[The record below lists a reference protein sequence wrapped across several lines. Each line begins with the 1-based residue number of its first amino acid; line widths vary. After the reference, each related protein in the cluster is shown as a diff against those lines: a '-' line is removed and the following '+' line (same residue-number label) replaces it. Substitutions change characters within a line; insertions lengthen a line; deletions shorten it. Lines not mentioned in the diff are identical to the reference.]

1 MNWIKPNKGLAVF
14 LAFSVLLAG
23 ALASLVFRASARRE
37 EGLKSYTALLG
48 QLNGLQSQSPYP
60 DQVSLKALQL
70 QKKEHKESIE
80 ELQRRLNTMEMP
92 LTPLTEVQ
100 FQDALRDTVQRVSAK
115 AAASGMKLPEKF
127 YMGFDQ
133 YQGAPPR
140 REAASALGREL
151 KAIESIV
158 TQLADSS
165 VASLTKLE
173 RSPLP
178 EEVENQKAD
187 DGGKEPQGGKGVKAR
202 RQLASK
208 SPFEV
213 SFVCTQAAFRAAFNR
228 IVSSKEQFCIP
239 RLVEIRNEKD
249 KGPLKAPPSSASG
262 ATPAGAP
269 AASSPEPAVNAQAG
283 AQISPQAAGGVSQ
296 TELRYLVGDEKLE
309 VTLALELVDFAE
321 APVR

>member
-1 MNWIKPNKGLAVF
+1 MNWIKLNKGLAVF
-14 LAFSVLLAG
+14 LAFSVLLEG
-23 ALASLVFRASARRE
+23 ALAFLVFRASAKHE
-37 EGLKSYTALLG
+37 EALKSYTAFLG
-48 QLNGLQSQSPYP
+48 QLNGLQRQSPYP

-80 ELQRRLNTMEMP
+80 ELQRRLNTMELP

-151 KAIESIV
+151 KAIESVIN
-158 TQLADSS
+158 QLADSR
-165 VASLTKLE
+165 VISLTKLE

-178 EEVENQKAD
+178 EEAAKQKAPD
-187 DGGKEPQGGKGVKAR
+187 GVKDPQAGKALKAG

-213 SFVCTQAAFRAAFNR
+213 SFVCTQAAFRTAYNG
-228 IVSSKEQFCIP
+228 IVSSKEQFFIP

-249 KGPLKAPPSSASG
+249 KGPLKADPSTASG
-262 ATPAGAP
+262 STPAEVP
-269 AASSPEPAVNAQAG
+269 AASSPESAVKAQPG
-283 AQISPQAAGGVSQ
+283 AQLPPQVVGGVAQS
-296 TELRYLVGDEKLE
+296 ELRYLVGEEKLE
-309 VTLALELVDFAE
+309 VKLSLELVDFAE
-321 APVR
+321 APVK

>member
-1 MNWIKPNKGLAVF
+1 MNWIKLNKGLAGF

-23 ALASLVFRASARRE
+23 ALAFLVFRASAKHE
-37 EGLKSYTALLG
+37 ESMKSYTALLG
-48 QLNGLQSQSPYP
+48 QLNGLQRQSPYP

-80 ELQRRLNTMEMP
+80 ELQRRLNTMELP

-127 YMGFDQ
+127 YMSFDQ

-151 KAIESIV
+151 KAIESVIN
-158 TQLADSS
+158 QLADSG

-178 EEVENQKAD
+178 EELAKHKAA
-187 DGGKEPQGGKGVKAR
+187 DGGKEPQAGKGAKAP

-208 SPFEV
+208 SPFET
-213 SFVCTQAAFRAAFNR
+213 SFVCTQTAFRSALNR
-228 IVSSKEQFCIP
+228 IVSSKEQFFIP

-249 KGPLKAPPSSASG
+249 KGPLKNDPSSASG
-262 ATPAGAP
+262 STPAGGNV
-269 AASSPEPAVNAQAG
+269 ASSPEPALSTQPGAPLSPPVGGGASQAK
-283 AQISPQAAGGVSQ
+283 
-296 TELRYLVGDEKLE
+296 LRYLVGEEKLE
-309 VTLALELVDFAE
+309 VTLSLELVDFAE
-321 APVR
+321 APMK

>member
-1 MNWIKPNKGLAVF
+1 MNWIKLNKGLAVF
-14 LAFSVLLAG
+14 LAFSALLAG
-23 ALASLVFRASARRE
+23 ALAFRVFRASARHE
-37 EGLKSYTALLG
+37 EALKSYTALLG
-48 QLNGLQSQSPYP
+48 QLSGLQRQSPYP

-80 ELQRRLNTMEMP
+80 ELQRRLNTMELP

-115 AAASGMKLPEKF
+115 AAARGMKLPEKF

-151 KAIESIV
+151 KAIESV
-158 TQLADSS
+158 VNQLADSS
-165 VASLTKLE
+165 VATLTKLE

-178 EEVENQKAD
+178 EEVAMQKAA
-187 DGGKEPQGGKGVKAR
+187 DGGKEPQGGRALKAV

-213 SFVCTQAAFRAAFNR
+213 SFVCTQAAFRLAFNS
-228 IVSSKEQFCIP
+228 IVSSREQFFIP
-239 RLVEIRNEKD
+239 RLVEIRNEMG
-249 KGPLKAPPSSASG
+249 KGPLKADPSSASG
-262 ATPAGAP
+262 STPAGGP
-269 AASSPEPAVNAQAG
+269 AASLPEPVVNAQPG
-283 AQISPQAAGGVSQ
+283 AQVSPQVSSGASKA
-296 TELRYLVGDEKLE
+296 ELRYLVGDEKLE
-309 VTLALELVDFAE
+309 VTLSLELVDFAE
-321 APVR
+321 APVK